1 MSFLTKALLF
11 LVFFSISILPQTIDK
26 IEITGNK
33 SFTSDKYIQWSGINA
48 GNKLYK
54 GLIDSVKTRLAA
66 NLSMLGYFHAD
77 FSKTQ
82 IEFYPDSQHVRLLIN
97 VKENP
102 PTYIKNIF
110 VSGLDSSSDRN
121 IKSSFDFLEEHI
133 YNKYDLEENISNA
146 LQHYQ
151 NHGYPFAK
159 IIIES
164 VYFFSDKNKV
174 DYFANINLKIDKDK
188 YCKIDRIEIDGN
200 KKTNSYVIE
209 RELRIKPGEE
219 YSQKQI
225 DNIPNQLNRLAFFEP
240 VGPPEYFINSKNEG
254 VLKITL
260 KEKET
265 NNFDGI
271 IGYIPAATQNTSG
284 YFTGLVDIS
293 MRNLFGSGRAAAIH
307 WQQYARSSQ
316 DLELKYLEPW
326 LFGYPFNFNLSFQ
339 QRSQDSTYVQRDIQA
354 SLEYLATET
363 ISASIFI
370 STDAVIPTDNGNQ
383 VFTVYNSSSVTTGF
397 NLKIDTRDDPYS
409 PTQGILFLNSYS
421 FSRKNISG
429 PVQYFTPNMSTNIN
443 LQRLELDLETF
454 YEIFT
459 RQIIAFGIHGRELRG
474 SFFENSDLFRLGGTN
489 SLRGYSESQFLGN
502 RIMWTNLEFR
512 SLLTKRSFVFLFLD
526 TGYYLRNSV
535 PAMNILKSEGFN
547 IGYGVGM
554 DIETGLGV
562 LSVSFALAK
571 GDSFSNGKIH
581 FGIVNQF

>member
-1 MSFLTKALLF
+1 MSFLIKAQLLSVLF
-11 LVFFSISILPQTIDK
+11 TIFIFSQTIEK
-26 IEITGNK
+26 IEIAGNK
-33 SFTSDKYIQWSGINA
+33 SFTSDQYIQWSGVNA
-48 GNKLYK
+48 GSKLYK
-54 GLIDSVKTRLAA
+54 GIIDSVKTRLAA
-66 NLSMLGYFHAD
+66 NLGMLGYFHAD
-77 FSKTQ
+77 FSRTQ
-82 IEFYPDSQHVRLLIN
+82 IEFYPDSQHVSLSIN
-97 VKENP
+97 VEENS
-102 PTYIKNIF
+102 PTYIKNIYIT
-110 VSGLDSSSDRN
+110 GLDSSAYRN
-121 IKSSFDFLEEHI
+121 IKSSFDFLENHI
-133 YNKYDLEENISNA
+133 YNKFDLEENISNA
-146 LQHYQ
+146 LNHFQ

-159 IIIES
+159 IIVES
-164 VYFFSDKNKV
+164 VYFLSDTNKN
-174 DYFANINLKIDKDK
+174 DFFANINLKIDKDR
-188 YCKIDRIEIDGN
+188 YCKIDSIEIDGN
-200 KKTNSYVIE
+200 KKTNSNVIE

-225 DNIPNQLNRLAFFEP
+225 DNLPNQLNRLAFFEP
-240 VGPPEYFINSKNEG
+240 VSLPEYYINSKNEG

-271 IGYIPAATQNTSG
+271 IGYIPAAAQNTSG

-293 MRNLFGSGRAAAIH
+293 LRNLFGSGRAASIH

-326 LFGYPFNFNLSFQ
+326 LFGYPFNLNLSFQ

-363 ISASIFI
+363 ISASVFI

-383 VFTVYNSSSVTTGF
+383 IFTVYNSSSVTTGF

-429 PVQYFTPNMSTNIN
+429 PVQYFTPDMATNIN

-459 RQIIAFGIHGRELRG
+459 RQVIAFGIHGRELRG
-474 SFFENSDLFRLGGTN
+474 SFLENSDLYRLGGTN
-489 SLRGYSESQFLGN
+489 SLRGYNESQFLGN

-512 SLLTKRSFVFLFLD
+512 SLLTRRSFAFLFFD

-547 IGYGVGM
+547 IGYGIGM

-571 GDSFSNGKIH
+571 GDTFSNGKIH